1 MNELPALDQQCLL
14 LPNDFHGATDLGAV
28 HAVGPNQDGSTIDAT
43 QINFR
48 LTVTEDVNVRRSVIV
63 REDDDTQAAGTKHGD
78 HGTE

>member
-1 MNELPALDQQCLL
+1 MNELPALDQKCLL
-14 LPNDFHGATDLGAV
+14 LRHDFHGATDLGAV